1 MSIAKKEYDP
11 SMQLRSAI
19 LSSQCSNIIFVLNQ
33 KFWQIMRRY
42 QVLVIAIT
50 VAIAG
55 CTATPFFSSK
65 AGVRN
70 PVPKPDWEQV
80 GSGSST
86 VESKSS
92 NKGVKEKKRTPSVVW
107 LPENRVLAR
116 SIASSRG
123 NVADSSAN
131 PIGTGSGDCLR
142 TGYALLEGVDC
153 DQTAEVANESSTDNE
168 IGDVQ
173 TARLDTDLLG
183 GAPATTVHQQP
194 NGTVVTEEIL
204 AASSNPNDN
213 RPSAVALV
221 RVASEVTRIESRSAN
236 SMPALLVPARYE
248 RVVLAS
254 DVLFDFAKFG
264 LEGLTAAKRSTL
276 GGLLERFAK
285 YDATSL
291 RKVIITGHSDRIGK
305 PAANV
310 MISTKRAEAVKAF
323 LIRAGIDTDI
333 LEVAGVGSVTPVKHC
348 RGRARTAK
356 LKTCLAPNRRVEVE
370 IIGAT

>member
-1 MSIAKKEYDP
+1 
-11 SMQLRSAI
+11 
-19 LSSQCSNIIFVLNQ
+19 
-33 KFWQIMRRY
+33 MRHY

-70 PVPKPDWEQV
+70 PVPKPDWEQA
-80 GSGSST
+80 GSESST

-131 PIGTGSGDCLR
+131 PIGTGSGDCIR

-153 DQTAEVANESSTDNE
+153 DQTVEVANESSTDKE

-183 GAPATTVHQQP
+183 GAPATTVHQP
-194 NGTVVTEEIL
+194 PDGTVDTEEIL

-213 RPSAVALV
+213 RPSAVEPV
-221 RVASEVTRIESRSAN
+221 RVASEESRSAN
-236 SMPALLVPARYE
+236 SMPARLVPARYE

-264 LEGLTAAKRSTL
+264 LEELTAAKRSTL

-310 MISTKRAEAVKAF
+310 MISKKRAEAVKAF
-323 LIRAGIDTDI
+323 LIRAGIDTDV
-333 LEVAGVGSVTPVKHC
+333 LEVAGVGAVSPVKHC
-348 RGRARTAK
+348 TGRARTAK